1 MNTKGG
7 ALWVSQ
13 KRGQLGE
20 GSKENLKRRN
30 GRQAISDTNG
40 SERKLGPTNVHR
52 IQIIES
58 NMFRSILT
66 IIRECNEVHGKVT
79 EVC

>member
-1 MNTKGG
+1 MHSWNTKGG

-20 GSKENLKRRN
+20 GSMKNPKRRN
-30 GRQAISDTNG
+30 GTQANSDTNG

-52 IQIIES
+52 IRPEQFVAEQL
-58 NMFRSILT
+58 RA
-66 IIRECNEVHGKVT
+66 
-79 EVC
+79 

>member
-1 MNTKGG
+1 MNTKDG

-52 IQIIES
+52 TQLF
-58 NMFRSILT
+58 NT
-66 IIRECNEVHGKVT
+66 
-79 EVC
+79 

>member
-20 GSKENLKRRN
+20 GKPEEKKRKAGDQR
-30 GRQAISDTNG
+30 
-40 SERKLGPTNVHR
+40 H
-52 IQIIES
+52 
-58 NMFRSILT
+58 
-66 IIRECNEVHGKVT
+66 
-79 EVC
+79 

>member
-1 MNTKGG
+1 MHSWNTKGG

-30 GRQAISDTNG
+30 GTQANNDTNG

-52 IQIIES
+52 IQI
-58 NMFRSILT
+58 
-66 IIRECNEVHGKVT
+66 C
-79 EVC
+79 

>member
-1 MNTKGG
+1 MHSWNKKGG
-7 ALWVSQ
+7 ALWVTQ

-20 GSKENLKRRN
+20 GRKENLKRRN

-52 IQIIES
+52 IPFFLRIC
-58 NMFRSILT
+58 RVV
-66 IIRECNEVHGKVT
+66 CDKVLFQYC
-79 EVC
+79 V